1 MTGPKRPTQR
11 GPKGGA
17 AQRGPKTARARAVR
31 EQMRKQEARRRQLT
45 IGGSIVGVIV
55 LVVVIMVVV
64 KVTGGNKKNGSTTN
78 ASGSVVSQITSVP
91 QSVWQKAGDA
101 GSSPPNKVN
110 GVAALTSGG
119 KPELLYY
126 GAEWCPYC
134 AAQRWPLAVA
144 LSRFGTLSSLGQT
157 HSTVTDNPSNIA
169 TLSFHGAKF
178 TSKYLVFTAIEYQDV
193 NGKTLDTPTKAQQD
207 LVTKM
212 DTPKYVG
219 GSSSGGIPFISWG
232 NQYASSGAFYDPG
245 LLSGKSHKQIAN
257 DVHSGSGN
265 DGKAINGAAN
275 VITAAICQ
283 MTNNQPGNVCN
294 SSAIKS
300 IAGKLGGS

>member
-1 MTGPKRPTQR
+1 MTGPKRP
-11 GPKGGA
+11 KSA

-45 IGGSIVGVIV
+45 IAGSIVGVIV

-64 KVTGGNKKNGSTTN
+64 KVTGGKKHNGKTTT
-78 ASGSVVSQITSVP
+78 ASGGVVTQITTVP
-91 QSVWQKAGDA
+91 QSVWQKAGDG
-101 GSSPPNKVN
+101 GSAMPSKIS
-110 GVAALTSGG
+110 GVSALSSGG

-134 AAQRWPLAVA
+134 AAQRWPLAEA
-144 LSRFGTLSSLGQT
+144 LSRFGTLSNLGQT

-178 TSKYLVFTAIEYQDV
+178 TSKYLAFTAVEYQDV
-193 NGKTLDTPTKAQQD
+193 NGKPLDTPTKAQQD
-207 LVTKM
+207 LVTKL

-219 GSSSGGIPFISWG
+219 GSNTGGIPFISWG
-232 NQYASSGAFYDPG
+232 NQYVSSGAFYDPG
-245 LLSGKSHKQIAN
+245 LLSGKSHQAIAN
-257 DVHSGSGN
+257 DAHSGSGS
-265 DGKAINGAAN
+265 DGKAINGSAN
-275 VITAAICQ
+275 VITAAICKI
-283 MTNNQPGNVCN
+283 TNNQPDNVCN